1 MKKEEMTARIEAFH
15 KLPDWIITEDE
26 IAQVLLSDMNKLRYD
41 LLQTVYVGKK
51 YKINDKVF
59 HIVNTLDNSFNLV
72 VRTVNTCTKEW
83 FYSHVPYYEIDVK
96 ELYK

>member
-1 MKKEEMTARIEAFH
+1 MKKEEMTARIEALH
-15 KLPDWIITEDE
+15 KLQDWAVTEDE

-72 VRTVNTCTKEW
+72 VRTANTCTKEW
-83 FYSHVPYYEIDVK
+83 FYSHVSYYEIDVK